1 MTGSSRARSRSPPPG
16 GLLTLPERSQK
27 EAILVATKFR
37 LTVAVLAVVAL
48 GLLVAGPAVASGKSG
63 GKKVLR
69 VAATEKQSDFIDL
82 GASGP
87 SLGDELVIS
96 ERLFVR
102 GRQVG
107 ESGIVC
113 VVTQAMPPYD
123 VLTFHC
129 VATLDLGKGQ
139 ITLQGLIEVQGMD
152 DPGPFRVAITGGTG
166 AFRCACGEAVV
177 RQVSAGP
184 PVRSVYRLRI
194 DSCKKN
200 KHKRDK
206 D

>member
-1 MTGSSRARSRSPPPG
+1 MR
-16 GLLTLPERSQK
+16 
-27 EAILVATKFR
+27 TKFWLR
-37 LTVAVLAVVAL
+37 AAVLAIVAL
-48 GLLVAGPAVASGKSG
+48 GVLVSGPAVASAKGG
-63 GKKVLR
+63 GKKILKVR
-69 VAATEKQSDFIDL
+69 ATEKQSEFIDL
-82 GASGP
+82 GTPGP

-96 ERLFVR
+96 ERLFLR

-107 ESGIVC
+107 ESGVVC

-184 PVRSVYRLRI
+184 PARSVYKLRI
-194 DSCKKN
+194 DTCKKN
-200 KHKRDK
+200 KNKRDK

>member
-1 MTGSSRARSRSPPPG
+1 M
-16 GLLTLPERSQK
+16 
-27 EAILVATKFR
+27 ATKFR
-37 LTVAVLAVVAL
+37 LKVAVLAIVAL
-48 GLLVAGPAVASGKSG
+48 GLLVAGPEVASAKGG

-69 VAATEKQSDFIDL
+69 IAATEKQSEFLDL
-82 GASGP
+82 GSPGP

-96 ERLFVR
+96 ERLFLR

-107 ESGIVC
+107 ESGVVC
-113 VVTQAMPPYD
+113 VVTQAIPPYD

-129 VATLDLGKGQ
+129 VATLSLRKGQ
-139 ITLQGLIEVQGMD
+139 ITLQGLIEVQGED

-184 PVRSVYRLRI
+184 PVRSVYKLRI
-194 DSCKKN
+194 DTCKKN
-200 KHKRDK
+200 KKKRDK